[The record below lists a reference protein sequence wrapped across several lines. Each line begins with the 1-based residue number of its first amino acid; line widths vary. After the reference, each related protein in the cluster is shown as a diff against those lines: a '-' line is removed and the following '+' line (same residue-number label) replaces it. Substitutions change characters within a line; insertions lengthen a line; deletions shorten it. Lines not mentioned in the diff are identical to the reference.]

1 MIRFMDAIF
10 PIVCIDGYSCGRD
23 NHRTHSGRRR
33 YEDCVAATRCAQCI
47 HARPGMELGA
57 ICALC
62 HSFLSRSD
70 FGNRINRSEPL
81 ELYEF

>member
-1 MIRFMDAIF
+1 MHAIF
-10 PIVCIDGYSCGRD
+10 PIVCVDGYSCGRN

-33 YEDCVAATRCAQCI
+33 YEDRVAATRCAQRI

-57 ICALC
+57 IYALYR
-62 HSFLSRSD
+62 SFLSGSD
-70 FGNRINRSEPL
+70 FGNHINRGKSL